1 MELRDQEVVVLVV
14 VSRVNNIYP
23 MELKVK
29 TPGLAAWMDIGRGAD
44 LTHQELVK
52 HPEEII
58 ITTTSKGGKAT
69 KATLMTWRGIGNWVS
84 SAVVHGNTGEN
95 GTRTLQ

>member
-1 MELRDQEVVVLVV
+1 
-14 VSRVNNIYP
+14 

-29 TPGLAAWMDIGRGAD
+29 TLGLAAWMDIGRGAD

-69 KATLMTWRGIGNWVS
+69 KATLMT
-84 SAVVHGNTGEN
+84 
-95 GTRTLQ
+95 